1 MPAKKKASKHIPL
14 KIDKPKAKRQ
24 PKEPEPK
31 SGRRLLDKIGDVF
44 AVHSGENAIFHITVA
59 PDIQEVTLTL
69 NGRGVFRG
77 QP

>member
-1 MPAKKKASKHIPL
+1 MPTKKKASKSVL
-14 KIDKPKAKRQ
+14 KITKPKAVRKR
-24 PKEPEPK
+24 KEPAAK
-31 SGRRLLDKIGDVF
+31 TGRRTLDQIGDVF
-44 AVHSGENAIFHITVA
+44 AIHTGENAIFHITVK

>member
-1 MPAKKKASKHIPL
+1 MPAKKKETKSASKITRR
-14 KIDKPKAKRQ
+14 KPKRQ